1 MKHKIHFPI
10 KKNDVVQ
17 LEITGMTAE
26 GWGVG
31 RCEEIAVFVPVS
43 YTHLD
48 VYKRQFFVS
57 FRNRHSIDWSSWRF
71 NLRIVL
77 VVDMFDEAVSY
88 THLSIAVSNEY

>member
-31 RCEEIAVFVPVS
+31 RCEEIAVFVPYTAIGDIIEAKILKVAKTYAFGKMISLITASQDKLTVS
-43 YTHLD
+43 ILQSVAAVH
-48 VYKRQFFVS
+48 
-57 FRNRHSIDWSSWRF
+57 ID
-71 NLRIVL
+71 I
-77 VVDMFDEAVSY
+77 
-88 THLSIAVSNEY
+88 